1 MIMPVK
7 YTVTDVN
14 ERRRFTAA
22 GQETLA
28 YDIHITTERGA
39 TGSIRIP
46 AADYEKEKVKKLLD
60 ELAEKLEFPFGL

>member
-1 MIMPVK
+1 MTVK

-22 GQETLA
+22 GGETLE

-46 AADYEKEKVKKLLD
+46 VSAYEKEAVKKLLD
-60 ELAEKLEFPFGL
+60 GLADQLDMPFGL

>member
-1 MIMPVK
+1 MAVK

-14 ERRRFTAA
+14 QRRRFTRA
-22 GQETLA
+22 GKEDLF
-28 YDIHITTERGA
+28 YDIHIVTERGS

-60 ELAEKLEFPFGL
+60 ELAEKLEFPFGFAE